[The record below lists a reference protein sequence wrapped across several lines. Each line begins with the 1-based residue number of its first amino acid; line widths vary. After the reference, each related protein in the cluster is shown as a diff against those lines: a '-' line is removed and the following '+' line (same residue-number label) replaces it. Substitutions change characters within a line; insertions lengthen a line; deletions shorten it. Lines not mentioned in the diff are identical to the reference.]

1 MIHTFISAALSAA
14 AAAAVSFNLE
24 SRSAENRWGLKGSG
38 VGADHGEVAG
48 FSRPG
53 APSQLDRCHTSAA
66 HACLTDSQE
75 HGNTPTRR
83 PITARHSAA
92 SADGGRGRE
101 GTSARGRREIY
112 DSRSETLL

>member
-14 AAAAVSFNLE
+14 AAAAAVSFNLQ

-38 VGADHGEVAG
+38 VGADRGEVAG

-75 HGNTPTRR
+75 YGD
-83 PITARHSAA
+83 A
-92 SADGGRGRE
+92 SANHSPSLCGVSRRKAGPRGDER
-101 GTSARGRREIY
+101 
-112 DSRSETLL
+112 SRPT